1 MTLDEFHVG
10 IQQLFAEAN
19 RSSLDIG
26 DIYQVLHG
34 QAIIAETIL
43 KLSIENA
50 YKERFSL

>member
-1 MTLDEFHVG
+1 MTLEDFQIG

-43 KLSIENA
+43 KLTIENA
-50 YKERFSL
+50 YKERFDL